1 MSCWW
6 RASCSQRTEWP
17 WQRGRPS
24 CCPSGCPELRPLLA
38 AGRGSGVAEGTERT
52 GRRESGTG
60 VQGSAG
66 MTAACSQGIW
76 RGEKPG
82 TGRQPPAGEAQPGLS
97 SCCGLRA
104 AGSPPRRDA
113 PLSAFLSEPRLFL
126 LPLPSYS
133 PRLPHSQPRYH
144 MVLTPH
150 PRPRPPA
157 LLPQVVCARCSD
169 YRAELKYDANRPNRV
184 CLHCYTFLTG
194 HVLPEDKE
202 DKRRGILEVRAP
214 SPVQPRAARLPRVGT
229 VLGAA
234 RLATFSL
241 LPLPTTPPPAPPPA
255 ACTPHRKAAL
265 GPGCRPGPA
274 TFPVSPSSDPVTAQ
288 PLPTVPAHAP
298 ADEESGGRGRWY

>member
-24 CCPSGCPELRPLLA
+24 CCPSGCPELRPRLA

-113 PLSAFLSEPRLFL
+113 PLSAFLSEPRL
-126 LPLPSYS
+126 SS
-133 PRLPHSQPRYH
+133 S
-144 MVLTPH
+144 
-150 PRPRPPA
+150 
-157 LLPQVVCARCSD
+157 C
-169 YRAELKYDANRPNRV
+169 
-184 CLHCYTFLTG
+184 
-194 HVLPEDKE
+194 
-202 DKRRGILEVRAP
+202 P
-214 SPVQPRAARLPRVGT
+214 SPATLPGSPTFSQGT
-229 VLGAA
+229 TWSSHLTQSHGPPPSSLRWCAPGAPTTGLSSNMTPTGPTA
-234 RLATFSL
+234 SASTATLSSLATCSL
-241 LPLPTTPPPAPPPA
+241 RTRRT
-255 ACTPHRKAAL
+255 R
-265 GPGCRPGPA
+265 
-274 TFPVSPSSDPVTAQ
+274 
-288 PLPTVPAHAP
+288 
-298 ADEESGGRGRWY
+298 GGASWR